1 MDKLLVHW
9 SNIFDDNI
17 FWPLIRVHI
26 ANYCRA
32 AIQWIAFHAT
42 VHLQWIIYNA
52 HRPFTNHR
60 SFTIAAFSRGAGAI
74 SSTENALASE
84 KDLGLEFLLAGKIL
98 NCAKKCEKWNQ
109 WGIRKCQIWNLSFL
123 LAAQIWNCAK
133 TGHQI
138 LNRKCACTNR
148 QENNCSIWI
157 VAENLHCCDLC
168 LMTYLQYGALWPWIG
183 C

>member
-26 ANYCRA
+26 ANYCRP

-74 SSTENALASE
+74 SSTENVLASE
-84 KDLGLEFLLAGKIL
+84 KDLGISFGWKNLKLCKKLCKKMCKNRHRSDCHE
-98 NCAKKCEKWNQ
+98 CAEREMKGRYELINLMNITW
-109 WGIRKCQIWNLSFL
+109 LSFF
-123 LAAQIWNCAK
+123 IK
-133 TGHQI
+133 
-138 LNRKCACTNR
+138 
-148 QENNCSIWI
+148 
-157 VAENLHCCDLC
+157 VATRSTLGVS
-168 LMTYLQYGALWPWIG
+168 LMGWK
-183 C
+183 